1 MRQRWAPASPMRPQT
16 PARPPAPC
24 ALKLP
29 PFRLCHHSPDSHSGP
44 SQSSG
49 PCHAP
54 PNAPQSLPAEPPP
67 PPPPPP
73 YRISLQGK
81 ILELVPRIDR
91 QVCLVL
97 GSDAAASS
105 SNGDD
110 ADQHALPDVRGWRY
124 AGVQELEGEE
134 THLWEYEA
142 RWVGRGAGLAETG
155 MCAGLASLI
164 VAHHS
169 APPKCLMQCNALLQ
183 ARRQAHCVPLFCDR
197 RRGAAPAAH
206 ARPERAVG
214 RAF

>member
-1 MRQRWAPASPMRPQT
+1 MRLPMPHK
-16 PARPPAPC
+16 AC
-24 ALKLP
+24 LL
-29 PFRLCHHSPDSHSGP
+29 
-44 SQSSG
+44 
-49 PCHAP
+49 
-54 PNAPQSLPAEPPP
+54 NPPP
-67 PPPPPP
+67 PPTPTPTPPTPP
-73 YRISLQGK
+73 TPHPTPHYRISLQGK